1 MKILALSLCLF
12 LYLTDTTDA
21 AATVASPAWIEESNR
36 IAGEF
41 AAADGELFPE
51 RASATGYREFDG
63 KALRMEKNHNE
74 RTAAFLLE
82 WKSRLTRELSTAKDK
97 NLRIDLEILRDHLD
111 RKLAEV
117 RLEERHG
124 VVTFIPGTRFVLE
137 SLLTLL
143 NDQADPSRRTNAL
156 LRFRTYANGTEDSA
170 PLLDAFRNRTMADE
184 LRFQKKQLAPLAAE
198 VEQYLAESGE
208 YLKGIEGLLKKA
220 GLAGWEADFAKLS
233 AQSAAYDDFL
243 RTHVLPK
250 ARKTY
255 RLPKEIYAH
264 TLRLRGVEDSPD
276 TLIKTARKA
285 YKETFRDFRALAKEV
300 AKLEKLKVSEP
311 AAVIAH
317 LKKKQVT
324 KPEEVKALFENANS
338 TLEAI
343 IRREQLV
350 TLPFAP
356 LRIRVASEAE
366 SLANPV
372 PHLDPPPL
380 VGNSGQ
386 RPEFVVPS
394 FTSGNSVIDDFS
406 YEAAALVLSAH
417 EGRPGHDLQFSTMLD
432 QGTSII
438 RARYAFNNANVE
450 GWGLYAEELVYPY
463 LPPQAQLVALQ
474 MRLVRIARAFFDPE
488 IQLGKIAPREVTRLL
503 TGELGLSERL
513 AGLELRRFQFEN
525 PGQAP
530 SYFYGLTRM
539 ASAKKRVSLSLG
551 RRFSQKCFH
560 DGVLS
565 LGMLPVG
572 MIGREV
578 ERGWDCA
585 PNKAQ
590 ARVPSESG
598 AGAN

>member
-1 MKILALSLCLF
+1 MKILTLSLLALF
-12 LYLTDTTDA
+12 SFPEATHA
-21 AATVASPAWIEESNR
+21 APSWIEESNR
-36 IAGEF
+36 IAREY

-63 KALRMEKNHNE
+63 KALRMERNHNE
-74 RTAAFLLE
+74 LTADFLVK
-82 WKSRLTRELSTAKDK
+82 WKGRLTRELSAAKDR
-97 NLRIDLEILRDHLD
+97 NLRLDLEILRDHLD

-124 VVTFIPGTRFVLE
+124 VIAFLPGTRFILE

-143 NDQADPSRRTNAL
+143 NDQADPARRRDAF
-156 LRFRTYANGTEDSA
+156 LRFRTYVNGTEESP

-184 LRFQKKQLAPLAAE
+184 LRFQKKSLAPLAAE
-198 VEQYLAESGE
+198 VEQYLAESPE
-208 YLKGIEGLLKKA
+208 YLKGIRDLLQKST
-220 GLAGWEADFAKLS
+220 LAGWEPAFEKLS
-233 AQSAAYDDFL
+233 AQSAAYDAFL

-250 ARKTY
+250 ARKGY

-264 TLRLRGVEDSPD
+264 SLRMRGIEDSPD
-276 TLIKTARKA
+276 TLIRTARKA
-285 YKETFRDFRALAKEV
+285 YRETFREFRKVAREV
-300 AKLEKLKVSEP
+300 AKLEKLKATEP

-317 LKKKQVT
+317 LKKAQVT
-324 KPEEVKALFENANS
+324 KPEEVKALFEKANA

-343 IRREQLV
+343 IRKENLV
-350 TLPFAP
+350 TLPAAP
-356 LRIRVASEAE
+356 LRIRVAGEAE
-366 SLANPV
+366 SLASPV

-380 VGNSGQ
+380 VGNTGQ

-394 FTSGNSVIDDFS
+394 FGSGGAVIDDFS

-432 QGTSII
+432 QGTSVI

-474 MRLVRIARAFFDPE
+474 MRLVRIARAFLDPE
-488 IQLGKIAPREVTRLL
+488 LQLGKIPPAAVTRLL
-503 TGELGLSERL
+503 TKELGLSGRL

-530 SYFYGLTRM
+530 SYFYGHVKVAGAR
-539 ASAKKRVSLSLG
+539 KRLELSQG
-551 RRFSQKCFH
+551 RRFSSRCFH
-560 DGVLS
+560 DGVLG

-572 MIGREV
+572 LIGREL
-578 ERGWDCA
+578 ERGLDCA
-585 PNKAQ
+585 KGAGEGQ
-590 ARVPSESG
+590 ARVPG
-598 AGAN
+598 AAGEGQAGTF